1 MRTLH
6 ELEQHAVEKEVKE
19 NGEKFGKWVSFD
31 IGSPVRAC
39 VAGRLIYDI
48 ALA

>member
-19 NGEKFGKWVSFD
+19 KCKWVSFD